1 MGTNMMMPA
10 GEAVVGSAVVLAVEV
25 GAAEAILVVA
35 VVVDLA
41 DLAAVVEDLTAVAQE
56 AVGNTNASRLAEGH
70 FNILSQIFFYPDN
83 DIPGFLSGLN
93 IGISLY

>member
-25 GAAEAILVVA
+25 GAAEAILVV
-35 VVVDLA
+35 
-41 DLAAVVEDLTAVAQE
+41 AVVEDLTAVAQE

>member
-1 MGTNMMMPA
+1 MMSA
-10 GEAVVGSAVVLAVEV
+10 GEAVVGSAAVLAVEV

-35 VVVDLA
+35 VVDLADLA
-41 DLAAVVEDLTAVAQE
+41 DLAAVVEDLMAVAQE

>member
-1 MGTNMMMPA
+1 
-10 GEAVVGSAVVLAVEV
+10 
-25 GAAEAILVVA
+25 
-35 VVVDLA
+35 
-41 DLAAVVEDLTAVAQE
+41 VVEDLTAVAQE
-56 AVGNTNASRLAEGH
+56 AVGNTNASRPAEGH

>member
-1 MGTNMMMPA
+1 MMMPA
-10 GEAVVGSAVVLAVEV
+10 GEAVGLEAVPVVEV
-25 GAAEAILVVA
+25 GAAEAAPAEVA
-35 VVVDLA
+35 DSA